1 MFANWRSRV
10 RRLLSR
16 LRFGTGTMLIAI
28 AVIAVGL
35 AALRDYLSP
44 SKVWRRAVHRADPQR
59 RLDAWGEAR
68 RGRIDGLDGPRTLE
82 EVASMMED
90 ADDETAAQAVRVYP
104 FIQKDSSE
112 VARQLAL
119 RLLDSDAR
127 VRRVAANSIRFAVRP
142 DGVGREIAFP
152 ALITAL
158 DDPDAEV
165 RGIAARS
172 LGEVSFQV
180 GHSESFDPRPALRR
194 KLADPDQSVKM
205 AAALALAR
213 DDAGEEA
220 VPMLFKSLEGHR
232 ENDKNCPNVG
242 CSVAFEA
249 LMVLAPRS
257 DQAASGLIARVFRES
272 SGRSSDALT
281 TLAASVNGDY
291 QGRKRLL
298 ARADDALRSEDADLR
313 LSACLVLERI
323 GEGKRAIPDLAEAF
337 DRGSTR
343 ARPYARAALLSLAM
357 AEPQEIRRVSQDSTR
372 SRKTREFLRSLLPA
386 ESTPSPAP

>member
-35 AALRDYLSP
+35 AALRDYLSS
-44 SKVWRRAVHRADPQR
+44 SKVWRRSIHKADPPR

-158 DDPDAEV
+158 GDPDAEV
-165 RGIAARS
+165 RRIAARS

-194 KLADPDQSVKM
+194 KLADPEQAVKI

-220 VPMLFKSLEGHR
+220 VPMLLRSLEGHR
-232 ENDKNCPNVG
+232 ENDANCPNVG
-242 CSVAFEA
+242 CSVAFET

-257 DQAASGLIARVFRES
+257 DQATSGLIARVFRES

-281 TLAASVNGDY
+281 TLATSVNGDY

-298 ARADDALRSEDADLR
+298 ARADDALRSEDDDLR
-313 LSACLVLERI
+313 LSACLVL
-323 GEGKRAIPDLAEAF
+323 
-337 DRGSTR
+337 
-343 ARPYARAALLSLAM
+343 
-357 AEPQEIRRVSQDSTR
+357 
-372 SRKTREFLRSLLPA
+372 
-386 ESTPSPAP
+386 